1 MKKYLLAGTLLSLLA
16 TSIPVQAALREEAPS
31 LFIATASALP
41 FAETKISFSDAD
53 SRDDIGVLAMTLLCG
68 DTSDCFIDNLKVQ
81 TFLDEDG
88 DTDGDLNFRRGRD
101 NGMPVSEL
109 IEGVTLID
117 NETGNVVG
125 ETTVSAS
132 GLIQFA
138 DDFVIEA
145 GYTVVLTM
153 YVDLTDHAYYSDN
166 DDSIAFAIPSA
177 YYVRAEDE
185 LGNLIR
191 PTGSANRELGLYLTV
206 TE

>member
-31 LFIATASALP
+31 LFIETASDPVSVETLVS
-41 FAETKISFSDAD
+41 FADAD
-53 SRDDIGVLAMTLLCG
+53 ARDDIAVLGLTLHCG
-68 DTSDCFIDNLKVQ
+68 DASDCFIDNLKVQ

-117 NETGNVVG
+117 NETGYVVG

-145 GYTVVLTM
+145 GYTVGLTM

-177 YYVRAEDE
+177 YYVRVEDE
-185 LGNLIR
+185 IGDLIR
-191 PTGSANRELGLYLTV
+191 PTGSANRELGLYVTV